1 MRVWERVTLRALEG
15 RVHQQVASRHDASAD
30 YDCFEIQK
38 IDQIGARDAEIV
50 PRFFE
55 DVRGGGS

>member
-1 MRVWERVTLRALEG
+1 MALRTFERCIHQHLAG
-15 RVHQQVASRHDASAD
+15 RDDASSNN
-30 YDCFEIQK
+30 DCFEIQK

-55 DVRGGGS
+55 NINCSGVAC